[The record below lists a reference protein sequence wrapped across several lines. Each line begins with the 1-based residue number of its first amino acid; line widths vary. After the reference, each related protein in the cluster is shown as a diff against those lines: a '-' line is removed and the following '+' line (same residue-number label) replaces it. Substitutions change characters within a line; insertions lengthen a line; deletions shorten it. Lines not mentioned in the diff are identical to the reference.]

1 MSQST
6 WHLEPNQAGGWLYTC
21 IICLFYTPF
30 IGEDRSTILFAIF
43 GCGGT
48 ILLGNCGRWVIGSL
62 FFLDQIYAGCWLVLH
77 IIVDWFATW
86 RAGCLDL
93 DISLEYPYSES
104 SKHISGSTINHQ
116 PSTKILLIANGFQ
129 LFHLLNLDFHKS
141 QYFHWW
147 GKHLQTEHTVV
158 SPITTQSNE
167 QELCR

>member
-21 IICLFYTPF
+21 IVCLFYILF
-30 IGEDRSTILFAIF
+30 IEEDRGTILLAIF
-43 GCGGT
+43 GSGGT

-62 FFLDQIYAGCWLVLH
+62 SFLDQICAGCWLVLH

-116 PSTKILLIANGFQ
+116 PSTKILLMAFKYFIYWIWISIKANIFIDGASISRQ
-129 LFHLLNLDFHKS
+129 NI
-141 QYFHWW
+141 
-147 GKHLQTEHTVV
+147 
-158 SPITTQSNE
+158 P
-167 QELCR
+167 